1 MNSRRLHTLMKT
13 LKTLTRI
20 AIFTTLLL
28 LFAVVASAQDK
39 KPDTLQLSVGFSN
52 NQYDNLFST
61 EYTQGGA
68 VKLSVK
74 MAANDRL
81 RLALAGQVDRNC
93 LGCDFKQD
101 TYAGG
106 PELDVNVIGK
116 RVALFGHALFGVQT
130 SNFQDKAFSRTYG
143 GGVKVFVGNVFFVPG
158 EINYRRVEGQPETVQ
173 LFLVRVGAR
182 F

>member
-1 MNSRRLHTLMKT
+1 MK
-13 LKTLTRI
+13 LKTVSLTII
-20 AIFTTLLL
+20 A
-28 LFAVVASAQDK
+28 LFAAVSLLVAAAQAQDK
-39 KPDTLQLSVGFSN
+39 PKDTVQISAGFSN
-52 NQYDNLFST
+52 TQYANLFST

-68 VKLSVK
+68 VKLSIK
-74 MAANDRL
+74 MAANDRY

-93 LGCDFKQD
+93 LSCDFKQD

-116 RVALFGHALFGVQT
+116 RVAVFGHALFGL
-130 SNFQDKAFSRTYG
+130 NDAKAFSRTYG
-143 GGVKVFVGNVFFVPG
+143 AGVKIFVGNVFFVPG
-158 EINYRRVEGQPETVQ
+158 EINYRKVEGVPDGVQ